1 MIETDKINVQ
11 PNRVRVN
18 MAFTRNMGDFESL
31 RIDIGVESSALQN
44 ETVADTVKRVY
55 DFTEKALEDRF
66 TETEE
71 ALKEAGLGKK

>member
-11 PNRVRVN
+11 PSRVRVG
-18 MAFTRNMGDFESL
+18 MGFTRNMGDFESL
-31 RIDIGVESSALQN
+31 RIDIGVESSSLQG
-44 ETVADTVKRVY
+44 ESTADTLNRVY
-55 DFTEKALEDRF
+55 EFTEKALEEKF